1 MTAHSLEQEIDTQ
14 TPTPLANGA
23 TLMRSLFSLLGE
35 KWTLV
40 VLSALRTERRRF
52 SELKREIPGVSQR
65 MLAQTLREL
74 ERAHFVDRVV
84 LSTTPPRVEYALT
97 DLGRGLFPH
106 LRAMREWALL
116 HEDKLFG
123 TCNAA
128 NRASRSP
135 VERTSPARPRYR
147 GRTLAFGK
155 LSEIV

>member
-14 TPTPLANGA
+14 PPAVGNGA

-40 VLSALRTERRRF
+40 VLTALRTERRRF

-84 LSTTPPRVEYALT
+84 LSTTPPRVEYVLT
-97 DLGRGLFPH
+97 DLGKGLFPH

-123 TCNAA
+123 TTPTTTPP
-128 NRASRSP
+128 AS
-135 VERTSPARPRYR
+135 
-147 GRTLAFGK
+147 G
-155 LSEIV
+155 

>member
-1 MTAHSLEQEIDTQ
+1 METNRSLGAFELPEEASGSSVDSSQKVTMTAHSLETEIDT
-14 TPTPLANGA
+14 PAPASSNGA

-35 KWTLV
+35 KWTLT
-40 VLSALRTERRRF
+40 VLTALRTDRRRF

-74 ERAHFVDRVV
+74 ERAHFVDRIV

-97 DLGRGLFPH
+97 DLGKGLFPH

-123 TCNAA
+123 APP
-128 NRASRSP
+128 AS
-135 VERTSPARPRYR
+135 
-147 GRTLAFGK
+147 G
-155 LSEIV
+155 

>member
-14 TPTPLANGA
+14 AHAAANGA
-23 TLMRSLFSLLGE
+23 TLMRSLFSLLRD
-35 KWTLV
+35 KWTLT
-40 VLSALRTERRRF
+40 VLTALRTDRRLF

-123 TCNAA
+123 TAT
-128 NRASRSP
+128 P
-135 VERTSPARPRYR
+135 QTSPPQS
-147 GRTLAFGK
+147 G
-155 LSEIV
+155 

>member
-1 MTAHSLEQEIDTQ
+1 MTASIEQEIDTQ
-14 TPTPLANGA
+14 AHVAGTSA

-40 VLSALRTERRRF
+40 VLTALRTERRRF

-84 LSTTPPRVEYALT
+84 LSTTPPRVEYVLT
-97 DLGRGLFPH
+97 DLGKGLFPH

-123 TCNAA
+123 TPP
-128 NRASRSP
+128 AS
-135 VERTSPARPRYR
+135 
-147 GRTLAFGK
+147 G
-155 LSEIV
+155 

>member
-1 MTAHSLEQEIDTQ
+1 MTAHSLEQETEHQ
-14 TPTPLANGA
+14 TPANTSGS

-40 VLSALRTERRRF
+40 VLNTLLRERRRF

-74 ERAHFVDRVV
+74 ERAHFVDRLV

-106 LRAMREWALL
+106 LRAMREWALQ
-116 HEDKLFG
+116 HEDQLFG
-123 TCNAA
+123 SPP
-128 NRASRSP
+128 AS
-135 VERTSPARPRYR
+135 
-147 GRTLAFGK
+147 G
-155 LSEIV
+155 

>member
-1 MTAHSLEQEIDTQ
+1 MTASLEQEIDTQ
-14 TPTPLANGA
+14 AHVAGTNA

-40 VLSALRTERRRF
+40 VLTALRTERRRF

-84 LSTTPPRVEYALT
+84 LSTTPPRVEYVLT
-97 DLGRGLFPH
+97 DLGKGLFPH

-123 TCNAA
+123 TP
-128 NRASRSP
+128 RAS
-135 VERTSPARPRYR
+135 
-147 GRTLAFGK
+147 G
-155 LSEIV
+155 

>member
-1 MTAHSLEQEIDTQ
+1 MTAHSLEQETE
-14 TPTPLANGA
+14 TSAPATGNGA
-23 TLMRSLFSLLGE
+23 TLMRDLFSLLGE

-40 VLSALRTERRRF
+40 VLTALRTDRRRF

-123 TCNAA
+123 STPPP
-128 NRASRSP
+128 AS
-135 VERTSPARPRYR
+135 
-147 GRTLAFGK
+147 G
-155 LSEIV
+155 

>member
-1 MTAHSLEQEIDTQ
+1 MTA
-14 TPTPLANGA
+14 PTIEHETDAQALAVSTGSP
-23 TLMRSLFSLLGE
+23 LMRNLFSLLGE

-40 VLSALRTERRRF
+40 VLTALRSERRRF

-106 LRAMREWALL
+106 LRAMKEWALL

-123 TCNAA
+123 LQPSGTQ
-128 NRASRSP
+128 
-135 VERTSPARPRYR
+135 T
-147 GRTLAFGK
+147 
-155 LSEIV
+155 